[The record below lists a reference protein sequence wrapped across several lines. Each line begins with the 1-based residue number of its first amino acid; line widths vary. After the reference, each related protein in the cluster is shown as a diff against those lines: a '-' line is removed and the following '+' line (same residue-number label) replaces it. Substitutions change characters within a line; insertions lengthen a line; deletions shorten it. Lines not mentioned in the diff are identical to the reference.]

1 MYGIITVIPR
11 LYTVHGGDDP
21 SSNEND
27 ITKMDN
33 FDGSL
38 EYKIKIKYD
47 LVPLFRNC
55 ENYHSIDREKM
66 IDTLINNLP
75 KFKEWYDKIIF
86 AGRGFTGSVGWYGR
100 SRFFIGIRLEII
112 FDEDDAEYLE

>member
-1 MYGIITVIPR
+1 MYGVITIIPR

-27 ITKMDN
+27 ITKIDN
-33 FDGSL
+33 FDESL
-38 EYKIKIKYD
+38 EYKIKIKSN

-55 ENYHSIDREKM
+55 ESYHSTDREKM

-75 KFKEWYDKIIF
+75 EFKEWYDKIES
-86 AGRGFTGSVGWYGR
+86 AGRGFTGSIGWYGR
-100 SRFFIGIRLEII
+100 AKFFIGIRLEII
-112 FDEDDAEYLE
+112 FDKDDIECLE